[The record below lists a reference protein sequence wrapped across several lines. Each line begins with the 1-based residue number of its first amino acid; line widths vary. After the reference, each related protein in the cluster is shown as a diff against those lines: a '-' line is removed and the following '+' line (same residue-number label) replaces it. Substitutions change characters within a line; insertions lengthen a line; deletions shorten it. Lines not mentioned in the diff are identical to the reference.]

1 MSSIVFQE
9 IREFRSLAYS
19 SWASYNTPWH
29 NDKEGNFMGYVGC
42 QADKTLEA
50 ISVFKD
56 IALNMPLKP
65 ERLEQTKSSLIKG
78 INSKRPNFRRFPSMV
93 SSWMMKGYTEDPRK
107 TQVDYF
113 NTMSFDDIVNFQKE
127 HVSNQPMTITIL
139 TDKERIDMEELKKFG
154 EIIILDKDDI
164 LN

>member
-1 MSSIVFQE
+1 
-9 IREFRSLAYS
+9 
-19 SWASYNTPWH
+19 
-29 NDKEGNFMGYVGC
+29 MGYVGC

-65 ERLEQTKSSLIKG
+65 ERLEQTKSGLIKG

-93 SSWMMKGYTEDPRK
+93 SSWMMKGYVDDPRK
-107 TQVDYF
+107 AQVDYF
-113 NTMSFDDIVNFQKE
+113 NTMSFDDIVDFQKQ
-127 HVSNQPMTITIL
+127 HISDRPMTITIL

-154 EIIILDKDDI
+154 EIVILEKKDI